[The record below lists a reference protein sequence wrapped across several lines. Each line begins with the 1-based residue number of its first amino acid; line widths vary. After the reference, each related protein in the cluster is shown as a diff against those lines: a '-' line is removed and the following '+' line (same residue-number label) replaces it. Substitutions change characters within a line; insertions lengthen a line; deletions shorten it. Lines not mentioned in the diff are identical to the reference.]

1 MLPSAL
7 AAIEVSSPG
16 SVGTA
21 SGASRV
27 TVPRANS
34 VSVYSRVGAYGE
46 ARGSAATMNL
56 VVSAVAE
63 TSSHMAPCHG
73 GASLLTTCPVAA
85 DSTSSID
92 LRLLSLT
99 VTTTWN
105 GG

>member
-56 VVSAVAE
+56 VVSAVAGHPA
-63 TSSHMAPCHG
+63 TWRHATAGRVSHHVPG
-73 GASLLTTCPVAA
+73 SA